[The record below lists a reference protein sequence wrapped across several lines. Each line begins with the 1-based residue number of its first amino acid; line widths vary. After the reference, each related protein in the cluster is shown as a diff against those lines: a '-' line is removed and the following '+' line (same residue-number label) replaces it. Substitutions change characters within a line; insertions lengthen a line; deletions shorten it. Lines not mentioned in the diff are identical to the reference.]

1 VIWVLFAQVHV
12 SYLEIFNEAGYD
24 LLDQEREVRLLEDL
38 PRVHVLEDEDAVI
51 HTRNLSMHRA
61 TTEEDALN
69 LVRTPVL
76 LGTSSGAVSQSCM
89 IRRIISATFV
99 HV

>member
-1 VIWVLFAQVHV
+1 M
-12 SYLEIFNEAGYD
+12 SYLEIFNDAGYD

-61 TTEEDALN
+61 ATEEDALN
-69 LVRTPVL
+69 LVHTLMRSMETQDPAFL
-76 LGTSSGAVSQSCM
+76 DNFA
-89 IRRIISATFV
+89 
-99 HV
+99 